1 VAAVTGALVVAVL
14 LPLHAITVAGKAARR
29 FLTTGTFRTTDA
41 DKFEVYPEFVS
52 EPF

>member
-1 VAAVTGALVVAVL
+1 VAAVTGALVVAAL

>member
-1 VAAVTGALVVAVL
+1 MAAVTGALVVAVL

-29 FLTTGTFRTTDA
+29 LLTTGTFRTTDA
-41 DKFEVYPEFVS
+41 DKFEVYPEFVT